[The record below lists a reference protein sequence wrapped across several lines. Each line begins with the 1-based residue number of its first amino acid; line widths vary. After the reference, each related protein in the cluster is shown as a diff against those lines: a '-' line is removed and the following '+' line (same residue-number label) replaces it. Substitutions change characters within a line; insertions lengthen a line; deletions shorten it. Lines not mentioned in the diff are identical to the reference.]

1 MKQIKIIKESSPAA
15 LQNGVNEAL
24 KTIKDG
30 EPEIKY
36 MLEQNTIV
44 IEYIEKLTQL
54 MCVDCQYYDHTVGV
68 AKAFGLCQCK
78 GQRVRFSEHACDE
91 FKDLRR

>member
-1 MKQIKIIKESSPAA
+1 M
-15 LQNGVNEAL
+15 LVNEAL

-30 EPEIKY
+30 EPDIKY
-36 MLEQNTIV
+36 LLEQNTIV
-44 IEYIEKLTQL
+44 IEYVEKLVQL